1 MPTDPLDELRV
12 LYATEAAEHL
22 GTLNQGLLALE
33 TARQP
38 AERRELV
45 ESLKRAA
52 HSLKGASRA
61 VGMAPI
67 EAVSHRLESVFA
79 AVESGELALT
89 PDAAD
94 TLYDALDSLTLM
106 LDGQPFDVEP
116 LLAALAEV
124 LAETSG
130 TPSVALQTVPLP
142 LASSP
147 VPSGHTSQHADEEE
161 PMHDANTTIRVAT
174 RRLDDLMTDVSD
186 LLVAT
191 AGFEQRALDVQ
202 TLRQAHGRWQRDWR
216 HVRTLYLRAV
226 RAVTNTENKAP
237 NAEWSG
243 LLEFLNVTQRYMR
256 ASGQALLTLERALAQ
271 DNLRLR
277 RLATGLQENARRARL
292 VPFELRAALLQRAV
306 RDVARQLG
314 KEANLTISGAAV
326 EMDRRVLDAMTDPL
340 LHLVRNAVDHGL
352 EPSDARESLGKPR
365 IGAIT
370 ISLAQR
376 GGELTVTIRDDGGG
390 IDINAVRQ
398 QARRL
403 MNPSEVDAMSDA
415 EAMALILLPGLSTS
429 QQITTISG
437 RGVGMDVVRRNVE
450 ALQGRVEIE
459 SVHNQGTAFRLVL
472 PISLSTIRSMLVRVG
487 MDTYA
492 IPTTAIEQV
501 LHIAPDEPFTAGGRR
516 LLKVGMRTLA
526 LAKLA
531 DVLERPSGEDP
542 HYALV
547 MAAAERRAAFL
558 VDDTLTEQEI
568 VVKPLAPELADGRY
582 LAGATLLGTGEAV
595 IILSAADLIKSAH
608 SAAAISSRATVIE
621 TLPALPPVYRILVV
635 DDSITTRT
643 LEKNILEAAGFDVLT
658 ATNGLEALDM
668 LTAAPCDA
676 VVADVEM
683 PYLDGFD
690 LTARIRGNDQ
700 LARLPIILVTSLDSP
715 ESRERGLRVGA
726 DRYVVKGSFN
736 QHELLQALRQ
746 LLA

>member
-1 MPTDPLDELRV
+1 MPTDPLEELRA

-61 VGMAPI
+61 VGFAPI
-67 EAVSHRLESVFA
+67 ESVSHRLESVFT

-94 TLYDALDSLTLM
+94 TLYDALDTLTM
-106 LDGQPFDVEP
+106 LLGGQTFEIEP
-116 LLAALAEV
+116 LLESLSGILAE
-124 LAETSG
+124 SG
-130 TPSVALQTVPLP
+130 GSSVALQTVPP
-142 LASSP
+142 AIVPP
-147 VPSGHTSQHADEEE
+147 VAVHAPERLEESE
-161 PMHDANTTIRVAT
+161 TAHDPNTTIRVAT
-174 RRLDDLMTDVSD
+174 RRLDDLMADVGD

-202 TLRQAHGRWQRDWR
+202 ALRQAHGRWQREWR

-226 RAVTNTENKAP
+226 RAVTNIDRLP
-237 NAEWSG
+237 NPEWAG

-256 ASGQALLTLERALAQ
+256 ASGQALLTLERSLAQ

-277 RLATGLQENARRARL
+277 RLATGLQENTRRARL

-306 RDVARQLG
+306 RDVARQVG
-314 KEANLTISGAAV
+314 KEVTLAISGAAV
-326 EMDRRVLDAMTDPL
+326 EMDRRVLDSITDPL

-352 EPSDARESLGKPR
+352 ESPDTRESLGKPR
-365 IGAIT
+365 AGTIT
-370 ISLAQR
+370 ITLAQR
-376 GGELTVTIRDDGGG
+376 GGELAVTVHDDGAG
-390 IDINAVRQ
+390 IDVAAVRQ

-403 MNPSEVDAMSDA
+403 MAPAEVDALSDA
-415 EAMALILLPGLSTS
+415 DAMALILLPGLSTS
-429 QQITTISG
+429 AQITTISG

-459 SVHNQGTAFRLVL
+459 SRPGQGAAFRLLL
-472 PISLSTIRSMLVRVG
+472 PVSLSTVRSMLVRVG
-487 MDTYA
+487 VDTYA

-501 LHIAPDEPFTAGGRR
+501 LHVAPDEPFTAGGRR
-516 LLKVGMRTLA
+516 LLKVGARTLA
-526 LAKLA
+526 LGTLA
-531 DVLERPSGEDP
+531 DVLERPGGENP
-542 HYALV
+542 HYALIL
-547 MAAAERRAAFL
+547 AAAERRAAFL

-568 VVKPLAPELADGRY
+568 VVKPMAPELADGRY
-582 LAGATLLGTGEAV
+582 LAGATLLGTGEVV
-595 IILSAADLIKSAH
+595 IILSAPDLIKSAH
-608 SAAAISSRATVIE
+608 SAASVMSHPAVIQA
-621 TLPALPPVYRILVV
+621 LPALPPVYRILVV

-643 LEKNILEAAGFDVLT
+643 LEKNILEAAGYDVLT
-658 ATNGLEALDM
+658 ATNGLEALDT
-668 LTAAPCDA
+668 LSASPCDA

-683 PYLDGFD
+683 PYLDGFG
-690 LTARIRGNDQ
+690 LTARIRAHDQ
-700 LARLPIILVTSLDSP
+700 LGRLPVILVTSLDAP

-736 QHELLQALRQ
+736 QHELLQALQQ
-746 LLA
+746 LLG

>member
-1 MPTDPLDELRV
+1 MPTDPLEELRA
-12 LYATEAAEHL
+12 LYAIEAAEHL

-61 VGMAPI
+61 VGIAPI
-67 EAVSHRLESVFA
+67 ESVSHRLESVFT
-79 AVESGELALT
+79 AVESGTLMLT

-94 TLYDALDSLTLM
+94 TLYDALDTLTAL
-106 LDGQPFDVEP
+106 LGGQTFDLEP
-116 LLAALAEV
+116 LLTALSGILAE
-124 LAETSG
+124 SGG
-130 TPSVALQTVPLP
+130 TPTVALQTVPPAIVPTLP
-142 LASSP
+142 A
-147 VPSGHTSQHADEEE
+147 HTPERAEESE
-161 PMHDANTTIRVAT
+161 PTHDPNTTIRVAT
-174 RRLDDLMTDVSD
+174 RRLDDLIADVGD

-202 TLRQAHGRWQRDWR
+202 AMRQAHGRWQRDWR

-226 RAVTNTENKAP
+226 RAVTNIDGGAP
-237 NAEWSG
+237 NPEWSG
-243 LLEFLNVTQRYMR
+243 LLEFLNATQRYMR
-256 ASGQALLTLERALAQ
+256 ASGQALLTLERSLAQ

-277 RLATGLQENARRARL
+277 RLATGLQENTRRARL
-292 VPFELRAALLQRAV
+292 VPFEMRAALLQRAV
-306 RDVARQLG
+306 RDVARQVG
-314 KEANLTISGAAV
+314 KEANLAISGAAV
-326 EMDRRVLDAMTDPL
+326 EMDRRVLDSITDPL

-352 EPSDARESLGKPR
+352 EPPETRESLGKAR
-365 IGAIT
+365 IGTIT
-370 ISLAQR
+370 ITLAQR
-376 GGELTVTIRDDGGG
+376 GGELTVTVRDDGAG
-390 IDINAVRQ
+390 IDVAAVRQ

-403 MNPSEVDAMSDA
+403 MNPAEVDALSDSD
-415 EAMALILLPGLSTS
+415 AMALILLPGLSTS
-429 QQITTISG
+429 AQVTTISG
-437 RGVGMDVVRRNVE
+437 RGVGMDVVRHNVE

-459 SVHNQGTAFRLVL
+459 SIRGQGTAFRLML

-487 MDTYA
+487 VDTYA

-501 LHIAPDEPFTAGGRR
+501 LHIAPDEAFTAGGRR
-516 LLKVGMRTLA
+516 LLKVGTRTLA
-526 LAKLA
+526 LGTLA
-531 DVLERPSGEDP
+531 DVLERPGGENP
-542 HYALV
+542 RYALI

-568 VVKPLAPELADGRY
+568 VVKPIAPELADGHY
-582 LAGATLLGTGEAV
+582 LAGATLLGTGEVV
-595 IILSAADLIKSAH
+595 IILSAPDLIKSAH
-608 SAAAISSRATVIE
+608 SAASTAPRPTVIQAM
-621 TLPALPPVYRILVV
+621 PAVPPVYRILVV

-643 LEKNILEAAGFDVLT
+643 LEKNILEAAGYDVLT
-658 ATNGLEALDM
+658 ATNGLEALDT
-668 LTAAPCDA
+668 LSASPCDA

-690 LTARIRGNDQ
+690 LTARIRANDQ
-700 LARLPIILVTSLDSP
+700 LARLPVILVTSLDAP

-746 LLA
+746 LLG